1 MISDPPDRESPAAR
15 VREDAPG
22 DAPAVARDR
31 VRCELGEEDEVY
43 REILYRVEDP
53 TATLTLNRPDRLNAW
68 TDRMGIEVK
77 HALAQAEDDSRV
89 VAVILTGAG
98 RGFCAGAD
106 MQRLKD
112 LTRGMAQGE
121 GAGELAADP
130 GDAEIQ
136 GGFREAYTYMMSL
149 RKPIIA
155 AINGPCA
162 GMALPIALSCDIRF
176 ASDRAVFTTA
186 FSRRGLVAEWG
197 IAWLLPRLVGSAHA
211 LDLLFTGRRVGA
223 DEAAQMGLVN
233 RVVPHEDLL
242 KQVREYAREMAENC
256 SPTSMRVMK
265 RQVYEALHEPLSEAH
280 EKSVQLMHE
289 SLVREDFAEGVDS
302 FLEKRPPKFRRI

>member
-1 MISDPPDRESPAAR
+1 
-15 VREDAPG
+15 
-22 DAPAVARDR
+22 
-31 VRCELGEEDEVY
+31 VY

-53 TATLTLNRPDRLNAW
+53 TATVTLNRPDRLNAW
-68 TDRMGIEVK
+68 TERMGIEVK
-77 HALAQAEDDSRV
+77 HAMAQAEEDPRV

-112 LTRGMAQGE
+112 ISQGRTPSE
-121 GAGELAADP
+121 DAGELAADP
-130 GDAEIQ
+130 GDAELE
-136 GGFREAYTYMMSL
+136 GGFREAYTYLMSL

-162 GMALPIALSCDIRF
+162 GMAIPIALSCDIRF

-186 FSRRGLVAEWG
+186 FAHRGLVAEWG

-211 LDLLFTGRRVGA
+211 LDLLFTGRRIGA
-223 DEAAQMGLVN
+223 DEAERMGLVN
-233 RVVPHEDLL
+233 RVVPHDGLL
-242 KQVREYAREMAENC
+242 KQVQEYAGEMAEKS
-256 SPTSMRVMK
+256 SPTSMRIMK
-265 RQVYEALHEPLSEAH
+265 RQVYEALHEPLSDAH
-280 EKSVQLMHE
+280 QKSVQLMME
-289 SLVREDFAEGVDS
+289 SFDREDLAEGVDS